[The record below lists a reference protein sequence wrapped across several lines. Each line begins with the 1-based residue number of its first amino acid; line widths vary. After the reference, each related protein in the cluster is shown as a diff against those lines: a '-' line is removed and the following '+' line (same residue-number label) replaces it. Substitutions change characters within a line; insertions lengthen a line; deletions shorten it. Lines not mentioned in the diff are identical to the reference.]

1 MSSVSMRK
9 VELLLLKSDIDAV
22 LKYLATKRCFQIIY
36 PDEIERLAREKR
48 ASFGLGG
55 KEELLASDNAFN
67 KAPSAASTIA
77 RPAMNVKRFDE
88 SHLEERQINEPDLDE
103 ERLDDAQR
111 KLDFI
116 SQFLGIEGPKD
127 IIEDS
132 RLPDEDM
139 LSKLEVLFDR
149 CSQLKVS
156 LDEEQAKLD
165 GLAESIHEAKAF
177 ASLSRPFEEFEKFSY
192 VSIQIGKVAKDK
204 IEELSQMLG
213 DRAVIIPLDEEGT
226 ILAASSRKGRFA
238 FETALSKVG
247 FEKKK
252 PPEGLKGIPSE
263 TMNALEGA
271 YQVGKLHFEKLLT
284 EKKALKDQY
293 SDLLQIIASSI
304 RLKKA
309 IALVESKL
317 EKTRW
322 VYRLSGWVPENMV
335 DKLVKDLLTMLGNRI
350 SIRVYDPPELDLAGT
365 MEKEEGVPVL
375 LEHNSFVSAFQGIVL
390 SYGTPLYGDID
401 PTPFVAFFFT
411 LLFAIMFGDLGQG
424 MVIAS
429 LGLAMHKAKKGLLAS
444 YKKYAHAFIAAGVG
458 SMIMGL
464 LVGSFFTSD
473 TALIPIERA
482 LTGFFLGK
490 PADRFLQIMPRENV
504 SAMFYF
510 FGFTLGVGVIINSTG
525 IVINIINL
533 IRRKEYGEAFFSKTG
548 LAGALLFWWAIVMV
562 VRIILGNKLCIVDV
576 AGIGLPLLAIIFAEP
591 IKSFIDKT
599 YGKPHTEEASNW
611 LIGGIIELLD
621 IVSYFASNTFSFLRV
636 GAFALAHAVLSFVIF
651 TMGSLVSGKSASGLA
666 LEIIVFLFGNAVI
679 IVLEGLIVTIQV
691 IRLQYYEFFSK
702 FFTRTGE
709 PFKPVSFAGKV

>member
-55 KEELLASDNAFN
+55 KEELLASDNAFI
-67 KAPSAASTIA
+67 KAPSTASTIA

-88 SHLEERQINEPDLDE
+88 SHLEERLINEPDLDE

-322 VYRLSGWVPENMV
+322 AYRLSGWVPENMV

-365 MEKEEGVPVL
+365 KEKQEGVPVL

-562 VRIILGNKLCIVDV
+562 VRIILGNKLGIVDV

>member
-1 MSSVSMRK
+1 
-9 VELLLLKSDIDAV
+9 
-22 LKYLATKRCFQIIY
+22 
-36 PDEIERLAREKR
+36 
-48 ASFGLGG
+48 
-55 KEELLASDNAFN
+55 
-67 KAPSAASTIA
+67 
-77 RPAMNVKRFDE
+77 
-88 SHLEERQINEPDLDE
+88 
-103 ERLDDAQR
+103 
-111 KLDFI
+111 
-116 SQFLGIEGPKD
+116 
-127 IIEDS
+127 
-132 RLPDEDM
+132 
-139 LSKLEVLFDR
+139 
-149 CSQLKVS
+149 
-156 LDEEQAKLD
+156 
-165 GLAESIHEAKAF
+165 
-177 ASLSRPFEEFEKFSY
+177 
-192 VSIQIGKVAKDK
+192 
-204 IEELSQMLG
+204 
-213 DRAVIIPLDEEGT
+213 
-226 ILAASSRKGRFA
+226 
-238 FETALSKVG
+238 
-247 FEKKK
+247 
-252 PPEGLKGIPSE
+252 
-263 TMNALEGA
+263 MNALEGA

-365 MEKEEGVPVL
+365 KEKQEGVPVL

-562 VRIILGNKLCIVDV
+562 VRIILGNKLGIVDV

-599 YGKPHTEEASNW
+599 HGKPHAEEASNW

>member
-48 ASFGLGG
+48 VSFGLGG
-55 KEELLASDNAFN
+55 NEELLASDDAFN
-67 KAPSAASTIA
+67 KAPTAASTIA

-88 SHLEERQINEPDLDE
+88 SHLEERLINEPDLDE

>member
-55 KEELLASDNAFN
+55 NEKLLASDDAFN
-67 KAPSAASTIA
+67 KAPTAASTIA

-88 SHLEERQINEPDLDE
+88 SHLEERLINEPDLDE

-116 SQFLGIEGPKD
+116 SQFLGIESPKD

-322 VYRLSGWVPENMV
+322 AYRLSGWVPENMV

-365 MEKEEGVPVL
+365 KEKQEGVPVL

-562 VRIILGNKLCIVDV
+562 VRIILGNKLGIVDV

-599 YGKPHTEEASNW
+599 CGKPHTEEASNW

>member
-36 PDEIERLAREKR
+36 PDELERLAREKR

-67 KAPSAASTIA
+67 KAPSTASTIA

-88 SHLEERQINEPDLDE
+88 SHLEERLINEPDLDE

-116 SQFLGIEGPKD
+116 SQFLGIESPKD

-365 MEKEEGVPVL
+365 KEKQEGVPVL

-562 VRIILGNKLCIVDV
+562 VRIILGNKLGIVDV

>member
-36 PDEIERLAREKR
+36 PDELERLAREKR

-67 KAPSAASTIA
+67 KAPSTASTIA

-365 MEKEEGVPVL
+365 MEKQEGVPVL

-562 VRIILGNKLCIVDV
+562 VRIILGNKLGIVDV

-599 YGKPHTEEASNW
+599 HGKPHAEEASNW

>member
-48 ASFGLGG
+48 VSFGLGG
-55 KEELLASDNAFN
+55 NEELLASDDAFN
-67 KAPSAASTIA
+67 KAPTAASTIA

-88 SHLEERQINEPDLDE
+88 SHLEERLINEPDLDE

-116 SQFLGIEGPKD
+116 SQFLGIESPKD

-322 VYRLSGWVPENMV
+322 AYRLSGWVPENMV

-365 MEKEEGVPVL
+365 KEKQEGVPVL
-375 LEHNSFVSAFQGIVL
+375 LEHNYFVSAFQGIVL

-562 VRIILGNKLCIVDV
+562 VRIILGNKLGIVDV

-599 YGKPHTEEASNW
+599 HGKPHAEEASNW

>member
-67 KAPSAASTIA
+67 KAPSTASTIA

-322 VYRLSGWVPENMV
+322 AYRLSGWVPENMV

-365 MEKEEGVPVL
+365 KEKQEGVPVL
-375 LEHNSFVSAFQGIVL
+375 LEHNYFVSAFQGIVL

-562 VRIILGNKLCIVDV
+562 VRIILGNKLGIVDV

-599 YGKPHTEEASNW
+599 HGKPHAEEASNW

>member
-55 KEELLASDNAFN
+55 NEKLLASDDAFN
-67 KAPSAASTIA
+67 KAPTAASTIA

-88 SHLEERQINEPDLDE
+88 SHLEERLINEPDLDE

-116 SQFLGIEGPKD
+116 SQFLGIESPKD

-322 VYRLSGWVPENMV
+322 AYRLSGWVPENMV

-365 MEKEEGVPVL
+365 KEKQEGVPVL

-390 SYGTPLYGDID
+390 
-401 PTPFVAFFFT
+401 
-411 LLFAIMFGDLGQG
+411 
-424 MVIAS
+424 
-429 LGLAMHKAKKGLLAS
+429 
-444 YKKYAHAFIAAGVG
+444 
-458 SMIMGL
+458 
-464 LVGSFFTSD
+464 
-473 TALIPIERA
+473 
-482 LTGFFLGK
+482 
-490 PADRFLQIMPRENV
+490 
-504 SAMFYF
+504 
-510 FGFTLGVGVIINSTG
+510 
-525 IVINIINL
+525 
-533 IRRKEYGEAFFSKTG
+533 
-548 LAGALLFWWAIVMV
+548 
-562 VRIILGNKLCIVDV
+562 
-576 AGIGLPLLAIIFAEP
+576 
-591 IKSFIDKT
+591 
-599 YGKPHTEEASNW
+599 
-611 LIGGIIELLD
+611 
-621 IVSYFASNTFSFLRV
+621 
-636 GAFALAHAVLSFVIF
+636 
-651 TMGSLVSGKSASGLA
+651 
-666 LEIIVFLFGNAVI
+666 
-679 IVLEGLIVTIQV
+679 
-691 IRLQYYEFFSK
+691 
-702 FFTRTGE
+702 
-709 PFKPVSFAGKV
+709 

>member
-36 PDEIERLAREKR
+36 PDELERLAREKR

-67 KAPSAASTIA
+67 KAPSTASTIA

-88 SHLEERQINEPDLDE
+88 SHLEERLINEPDLDE

-116 SQFLGIEGPKD
+116 SQFLGIESPKD

-365 MEKEEGVPVL
+365 MEKQEGVPVL

-562 VRIILGNKLCIVDV
+562 VRIILGNKLGIVDV

>member
-55 KEELLASDNAFN
+55 NEKLLASDNAFN
-67 KAPSAASTIA
+67 KAPSTASTIA

-322 VYRLSGWVPENMV
+322 AYRLSGWVPENMV

-365 MEKEEGVPVL
+365 KEKQEGVPVL

-562 VRIILGNKLCIVDV
+562 VRIILGNKLGIVDV

-599 YGKPHTEEASNW
+599 HGKPHAEEASNW

>member
-365 MEKEEGVPVL
+365 KEKQEGVPVL

-562 VRIILGNKLCIVDV
+562 VRIILGNKLGIVDV

-599 YGKPHTEEASNW
+599 HGKPHTEEASNW